1 MSLSIFMITITVIAL
16 IVNNANAFYFS
27 CQNKEKT
34 KGSISMALRDVRN
47 TYPILQR
54 QNAPYKNSLI
64 LSSPFVD
71 AFRVF
76 DSIFEDIMDS
86 NRFNIPNNGLSREDT
101 FMMNVDI
108 IENSKQFEL
117 IFDLPG
123 VNKEDISIT
132 LDADNIMNISAKRT
146 ERFEE
151 QVNTETADE
160 NGNQDTTTAD
170 TPDILSTVPTKYH
183 RQERFAGTVSRSFII
198 PDDVDSENITSFYEN
213 GLLSLVLTRK
223 NIQPKEER
231 KRIIPIK
238 TGGKEI
244 N

>member
-1 MSLSIFMITITVIAL
+1 
-16 IVNNANAFYFS
+16 
-27 CQNKEKT
+27 
-34 KGSISMALRDVRN
+34 MALRDVRN

-160 NGNQDTTTAD
+160 NGNQDTTAN
-170 TPDILSTVPTKYH
+170 TPDILSSGPAKYH
-183 RQERFAGTVSRSFII
+183 RQERFAGTVSRSFIV
-198 PDDVDSENITSFYEN
+198 PDDVDTENITSIYEN
-213 GLLSLVLTRK
+213 GLLSLVLSRK

>member
-1 MSLSIFMITITVIAL
+1 
-16 IVNNANAFYFS
+16 
-27 CQNKEKT
+27 
-34 KGSISMALRDVRN
+34 
-47 TYPILQR
+47 
-54 QNAPYKNSLI
+54 
-64 LSSPFVD
+64 
-71 AFRVF
+71 
-76 DSIFEDIMDS
+76 
-86 NRFNIPNNGLSREDT
+86 
-101 FMMNVDI
+101 MMNVDI

-132 LDADNIMNISAKRT
+132 LDEDNIMNISAKRT

-160 NGNQDTTTAD
+160 NGNQDTTAN
-170 TPDILSTVPTKYH
+170 TPDILSSGPAKYH
-183 RQERFAGTVSRSFII
+183 RQERFAGTVSRFFIV
-198 PDDVDSENITSFYEN
+198 PDDVDTENITSIYEN
-213 GLLSLVLTRK
+213 GLLSLVLSRK

-238 TGGKEI
+238 TGGQEI

>member
-1 MSLSIFMITITVIAL
+1 MITITVIAL

-34 KGSISMALRDVRN
+34 KGPISMALRDVRN

-76 DSIFEDIMDS
+76 DSIFEDIMDN
-86 NRFNIPNNGLSREDT
+86 NRFNIPTNGLSREDT

-123 VNKEDISIT
+123 VNNEDILIT
-132 LDADNIMNISAKRT
+132 LDEDNIMNISAKRT

-151 QVNTETADE
+151 QFNTETADE
-160 NGNQDTTTAD
+160 NGNQDTTAD

-198 PDDVDSENITSFYEN
+198 PDDVDTENITSTYEN

>member
-160 NGNQDTTTAD
+160 NGNQDTTAN
-170 TPDILSTVPTKYH
+170 TPDILSSGPAKYH
-183 RQERFAGTVSRSFII
+183 RQERFAGTVSRSFIV
-198 PDDVDSENITSFYEN
+198 PDDVDTENITSIYEN
-213 GLLSLVLTRK
+213 GLLSLVLSRK

>member
-47 TYPILQR
+47 TNPILQR

-71 AFRVF
+71 AFRIF
-76 DSIFEDIMDS
+76 DSIFEDIMDN
-86 NRFNIPNNGLSREDT
+86 NRFNIPTNGLSREDT

-160 NGNQDTTTAD
+160 NGNQDTTAD